1 MAKYYNNRYVDRTT
15 VRNYNPFA
23 EEYYCG
29 TDINVD
35 VNGKKYPIM
44 AIEYTLQ
51 EQLKPIYGYAS
62 RVYDDIAIGSRIVVG
77 TMVVPIKNNSNDPV
91 FKNEQKTKG
100 NTPKNFNYTEEDLL
114 QEKRKTLYYKEL
126 NNENN
131 SIDIIDKINKDTKLF
146 ISPTIK
152 NSFLVTDKEYNIN
165 LISELKDHYYI
176 YINDL
181 ELNCYIKKESGVS
194 A

>member
-62 RVYDDIAIGSRIVVG
+62 RLYDDIAIGSRIVVG
-77 TMVVPIKNNSNDPV
+77 TMVVPIKNNSNDPI

-114 QEKRKTLYYKEL
+114 QEKRKSLYFKEQ
-126 NNENN
+126 NIKND
-131 SIDIIDKINKDTKLF
+131 SIDIKDTVSKDTKLF
-146 ISPTIK
+146 ISPTV
-152 NSFLVTDKEYNIN
+152 NNPFLTTDSEYNIT
-165 LISELKDHYYI
+165 IIEELKNHYYVFI
-176 YINDL
+176 KDL
-181 ELNCYIKKESGVS
+181 DLNCYIKRGDLY